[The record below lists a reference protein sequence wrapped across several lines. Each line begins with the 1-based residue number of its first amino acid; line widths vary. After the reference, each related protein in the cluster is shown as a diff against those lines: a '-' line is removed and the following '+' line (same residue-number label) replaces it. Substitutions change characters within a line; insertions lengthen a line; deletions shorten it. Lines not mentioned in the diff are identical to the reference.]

1 MTVSQPDAVLQGPA
15 APKRTLRP
23 KSDKPSRWLWVPFI
37 WLFFASTRTLSTWM
51 TWSGRGLA
59 TGTDVSGSPL
69 DQLLM
74 TALML
79 LGLVVLGR
87 RWERTRR
94 ILARNKWVV
103 VLFVYMALSIVWSN
117 FPGLTLRRCARS
129 SGTLL
134 MVLVV
139 LTEEKP
145 LEAVRALLRRL
156 YLVFIPLSVFA
167 IKYYRN
173 IGVMYNWNGAE
184 EEWTGLSVDKNSLG
198 QVAMLSGL
206 FWLWQLFQDWTAK
219 KPKRNVKKLA
229 LDILLL
235 AMSLWL
241 LHGSK
246 NVHSSTAI
254 LGFVTCTLVLIGL
267 QFIKKEIA
275 RSKRVILASAV
286 AFMLLGPIVYL
297 GFELFD
303 TSPAQMVLEATG
315 RDMTLTDRTLIWTD
329 VLNDAAKSPVLGV
342 GMGAFWVGPMGY
354 DMYPMPNWSRK
365 TPEWRPEEGH
375 DGYIDVYAELGV
387 VGVALLLMVI
397 VNGFTG
403 AFADLQ
409 SDFKFG
415 SLRLVLLLSIIMNNV
430 AETSFLKGTHDL
442 WFLFLL
448 VSVNVPKPVRKA
460 ISGRDSTVTD
470 HSVNQHEQLLANQIL
485 QLSPIPQ
492 HD

>member
-1 MTVSQPDAVLQGPA
+1 
-15 APKRTLRP
+15 
-23 KSDKPSRWLWVPFI
+23 
-37 WLFFASTRTLSTWM
+37 
-51 TWSGRGLA
+51 
-59 TGTDVSGSPL
+59 
-69 DQLLM
+69 
-74 TALML
+74 
-79 LGLVVLGR
+79 
-87 RWERTRR
+87 
-94 ILARNKWVV
+94 
-103 VLFVYMALSIVWSN
+103 
-117 FPGLTLRRCARS
+117 
-129 SGTLL
+129 
-134 MVLVV
+134 
-139 LTEEKP
+139 
-145 LEAVRALLRRL
+145 
-156 YLVFIPLSVFA
+156 
-167 IKYYRN
+167 
-173 IGVMYNWNGAE
+173 
-184 EEWTGLSVDKNSLG
+184 
-198 QVAMLSGL
+198 
-206 FWLWQLFQDWTAK
+206 
-219 KPKRNVKKLA
+219 
-229 LDILLL
+229 
-235 AMSLWL
+235 
-241 LHGSK
+241 
-246 NVHSSTAI
+246 
-254 LGFVTCTLVLIGL
+254 
-267 QFIKKEIA
+267 
-275 RSKRVILASAV
+275 
-286 AFMLLGPIVYL
+286 
-297 GFELFD
+297 
-303 TSPAQMVLEATG
+303 MVLEATG

-448 VSVNVPKPVRKA
+448 VSVNVPKPVRKT

-492 HD
+492 HN